1 MKKVLETIKKIL
13 IGIIGTAYFIFA
25 LIMTILLLNYN
36 DYGVTQFGNK
46 SLVIINDEIAS
57 ENYEKGD
64 LVIVEGKRVDKIE
77 LGEEIFT
84 YRIDSRGIPSIQVGI
99 VGDIYIEDDAIAFE
113 NGETYSMEFV
123 AGVGTESYE
132 HLGTALSIIESQWG
146 FLFIVLVPCF
156 LIFIYE
162 VYSLIVE
169 IKYGAEED

>member
-1 MKKVLETIKKIL
+1 MKKVLETIKQIL

-25 LIMTILLLNYN
+25 LIMTILLLNFN
-36 DYGVTQFGNK
+36 DYGVTQFGTK

-64 LVIVEGKRVDKIE
+64 LVIVESKKIDKIE
-77 LGEEIFT
+77 VGEEIFT
-84 YRIDSRGIPSIQVGI
+84 YRIDSKGIPSIQVGT
-99 VGDIYIEDDAIAFE
+99 VGDVYVEDEAISFE

-132 HLGTALSIIESQWG
+132 HIGTALSIIESQWG